1 VNRAVRLV
9 RNGVAAVVPGRKER
23 VIEAIYNL
31 TENIDIETVAYLVRR
46 NLSLWSLLPGGI
58 VEMMKPWLFLYAWMG
73 ALSTDELLEAAM
85 DARPDCAIILNSA
98 EGRRWLESMLTI
110 F

>member
-1 VNRAVRLV
+1 MNRVVRLV
-9 RNGVAAVVPGRKER
+9 RNGAAAAVPGRKER
-23 VIEAIYNL
+23 VAEAISNL

-58 VEMMKPWLFLYAWMG
+58 VEMLRPWLFLYAWMG
-73 ALSTDELLEAAM
+73 ALGTDELLEAAIE
-85 DARPDCAIILNSA
+85 ARPDCATILNST